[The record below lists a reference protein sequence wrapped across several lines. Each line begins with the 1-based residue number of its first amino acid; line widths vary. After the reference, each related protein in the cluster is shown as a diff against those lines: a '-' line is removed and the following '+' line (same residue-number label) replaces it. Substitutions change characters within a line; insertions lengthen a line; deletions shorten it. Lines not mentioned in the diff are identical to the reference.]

1 MNRFESLRFDSHH
14 EGLANRASMLA
25 QEVERFI
32 SELKPGRSS
41 AMAVTK
47 LEECHVW
54 MGKAIRDDQIALS
67 NTADTDK
74 AMENLKAKLTNERW
88 VK

>member
-1 MNRFESLRFDSHH
+1 MNRFEGIRYDSHH
-14 EGLANRASMLA
+14 TELANRAAMLA

-32 SELKPGRSS
+32 SDLKPGRSS
-41 AMAVTK
+41 AKAITH

-54 MGKAIRDDQIALS
+54 MGKAIRDDQIA
-67 NTADTDK
+67 K
-74 AMENLKAKLTNERW
+74 AEPETEPEAAKARTTEERW

>member
-1 MNRFESLRFDSHH
+1 
-14 EGLANRASMLA
+14 MLA

-41 AMAVTK
+41 AMAITC

-54 MGKAIRDDQIALS
+54 MGKAIRDDQMALS
-67 NTADTDK
+67 NLADAEK
-74 AMENLKAKLTNERW
+74 AMEVLKAKTTNERW